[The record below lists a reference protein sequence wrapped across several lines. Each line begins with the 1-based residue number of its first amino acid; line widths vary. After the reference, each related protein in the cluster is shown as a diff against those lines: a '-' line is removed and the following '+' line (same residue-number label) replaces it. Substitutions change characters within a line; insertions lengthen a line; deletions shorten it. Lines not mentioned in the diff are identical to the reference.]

1 MSKKNSFN
9 DITAE
14 MKSILDRMSKEEKE
28 TLKKNVEIFLDNVS
42 GKLDGLFVN
51 FLDCFPN
58 EKEMLKKVLSK
69 SDDTVLTDEEIEKN
83 ETVTVYK
90 LLKTMNFDLQK
101 NYLDLLVIDYYNESV
116 RPKSKY
122 HLALMKNFIR
132 KNDFTSF
139 AKLKDY
145 EVEDEDYETGE
156 F

>member
-1 MSKKNSFN
+1 MIKKNSLN
-9 DITAE
+9 DITAKME
-14 MKSILDRMSKEEKE
+14 SIVDRMSKEERENLKE
-28 TLKKNVEIFLDNVS
+28 NMENFLGNVS
-42 GKLDGLFVN
+42 GKLDGLFDS

-58 EKEMLKKVLSK
+58 EKEMLKRVLSE

-116 RPKSKY
+116 RPKSIY
-122 HLALMKNFIR
+122 HLGLMKNFIR
-132 KNDFTSF
+132 KNDFNSF

-145 EVEDEDYETGE
+145 EDEDYETGE